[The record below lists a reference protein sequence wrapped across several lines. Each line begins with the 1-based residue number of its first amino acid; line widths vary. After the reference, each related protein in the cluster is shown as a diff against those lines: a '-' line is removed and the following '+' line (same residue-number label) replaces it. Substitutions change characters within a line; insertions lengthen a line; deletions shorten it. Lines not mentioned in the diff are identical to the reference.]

1 MDMPYETI
9 VYEKKLPIAKIT
21 LNRPKVLNAVNEQM
35 LFELGDVLD
44 DIEKDDDIK
53 VAIIT
58 GTGRAF
64 AAGADIMMFKG
75 KSYLD
80 VRKKVIERGKRT
92 LTKMEEMG
100 KPFIAAL
107 NGLTLGG
114 GCEIAMACDIRIA
127 SEKAKFGQPEINL
140 GLTPGWG
147 GTQRLTRLVGKGMA
161 KKIDLTGD
169 MIDADDARAIGLVDE
184 VVPADKL
191 EASVEALA
199 EKLASK
205 PPITV
210 RCMLDAINKGSEM
223 PLREALSFET
233 DEFLISFVSEDA
245 KEGISA
251 FIEKRKATFKGK

>member
-1 MDMPYETI
+1 MYMPYETI
-9 VYEKKLPIAKIT
+9 VYERKPPIAKIT
-21 LNRPKVLNAVNEQM
+21 LNRPKVLNAVNEK
-35 LFELGDVLD
+35 LVAELGEVVE
-44 DIEKDDDIK
+44 DIEKDNDIRA
-53 VAIIT
+53 VIIT
-58 GTGRAF
+58 GAGRAF
-64 AAGADIMMFKG
+64 AAGADITMFKG
-75 KSYLD
+75 KNYLD
-80 VRKKVIERGKRT
+80 VRKVIEKGKNI
-92 LTKMEEMG
+92 LAKMEEMG

-114 GCEIAMACDIRIA
+114 GCEISMACDIRIA
-127 SEKAKFGQPEINL
+127 SEKARFGQPEINL
-140 GLTPGWG
+140 GLIPGWG

-169 MIDADDARAIGLVDE
+169 MIGADEAKAIGLVDE

-191 EASVEALA
+191 EDSVEALA

-210 RCMLDAINKGSEM
+210 RCVLDAINKGSEM
-223 PLREALSFET
+223 PLKEALSFET
-233 DEFLISFVSEDA
+233 DEFLISFASEDA

>member
-9 VYEKKLPIAKIT
+9 VYEKKPPIAKIA
-21 LNRPKVLNAVNEQM
+21 LNRPDVLNAVNEQM
-35 LFELGDVLD
+35 LFELGDVLE

-64 AAGADIMMFKG
+64 AAGADIMMFKD

-80 VRKKVIERGKRT
+80 VRKVIERGKRT
-92 LTKMEEMG
+92 LAKMEDMG

-127 SEKAKFGQPEINL
+127 SEKTKFGQPEINL
-140 GLTPGWG
+140 GITPGWG

-169 MIDADDARAIGLVDE
+169 MIDADEAKAIGLVDD

-191 EASVEALA
+191 EDSVEALA

-205 PPITV
+205 PPIAV

-223 PLREALSFET
+223 PLREALSFES
-233 DEFLISFVSEDA
+233 DEFLISFASEDA

-251 FIEKRKATFKGK
+251 FIEKRNATFKGR